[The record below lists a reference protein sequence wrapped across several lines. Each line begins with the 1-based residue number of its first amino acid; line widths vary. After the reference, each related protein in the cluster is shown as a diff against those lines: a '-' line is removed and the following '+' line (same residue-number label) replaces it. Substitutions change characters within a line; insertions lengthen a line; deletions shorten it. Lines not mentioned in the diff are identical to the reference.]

1 MTTFYCSLFST
12 SGMLSYE
19 WKIYITSHYPQ
30 GTRSIIKE
38 GTGRF
43 QDVEVWVDRTK
54 QHLLVLIGM
63 LYPCMYSSL
72 WLPAQIHHEIKPA
85 SFPLW
90 KERGEATNRQL
101 LLRVGS
107 PWQATRVPV
116 WPHVQEHV
124 WKYKRNSV
132 GSFTTDAKYYR
143 NPQ

>member
-1 MTTFYCSLFST
+1 MINDNFLLFIIQYQWNAQLRMENLHYFPLSPRHKEHYKRGNRKISRCRSLGRQDKTAS
-12 SGMLSYE
+12 SG
-19 WKIYITSHYPQ
+19 P
-30 GTRSIIKE
+30 
-38 GTGRF
+38 
-43 QDVEVWVDRTK
+43 DRNAVPMHV
-54 QHLLVLIGM
+54 QQ
-63 LYPCMYSSL
+63 L

-124 WKYKRNSV
+124 
-132 GSFTTDAKYYR
+132 
-143 NPQ
+143 